1 MFSIPL
7 VKEKQMVEPMFANLK
22 AYFVSGGLIF
32 SSLVTANN
40 QQVLLENGL
49 EKCVKAGAI
58 TLAERNNLLLA
69 ETDLTLLQSIGYC
82 GCKSAVASYAVV
94 NDQDLIRHETFILKD
109 SRRMSF
115 IISNDI
121 LRHSEVSGIN
131 LRLSCG
137 N

>member
-1 MFSIPL
+1 MA
-7 VKEKQMVEPMFANLK
+7 VPMFANLR
-22 AYFVSGGLIF
+22 AFFLSCGLIF
-32 SSLVTANN
+32 SSLVTANE

-58 TLAERNNLLLA
+58 TLSERNNLLLA

-94 NDQDLIRHETFILKD
+94 DDEELIRHEMFILKD

-115 IISNDI
+115 VISNDI
-121 LRHSEVSGIN
+121 LRDSEVSGVN
-131 LRLSCG
+131 VRLSCG